1 MTINVKEKVFVNVI
15 HDNMFENILVP
26 YDLSDQSTRA
36 FKTALSIAKKYDSKV
51 TLLTCLE
58 GDTWHHYYYDSRAD
72 KELIK
77 KQNKIVK
84 PHLQKLEK
92 IAEKN
97 KIPVK
102 SYVLTSKSVINDIVT
117 FAKSRKYDL
126 IVIGSHGRTGFDK
139 FLLGSVANGVSQKTK
154 SHILIVK

>member
-1 MTINVKEKVFVNVI
+1 MMINVKEKAFVNVM

-26 YDLSDQSTRA
+26 YDLSNQSTRA
-36 FKTALSIAKKYDSKV
+36 FKTALSIAKKYNSKM

-72 KELIK
+72 DELIK
-77 KQNKIVK
+77 KQNKVAK
-84 PHLQKLEK
+84 QHLQKLEK

-97 KIPVK
+97 GISVK
-102 SYVLTSKSVINDIVT
+102 SYILTSKSVVNDIVT
-117 FAKSRKYDL
+117 FAKSRKHDL

-139 FLLGSVANGVSQKTK
+139 FLLGSVANGVAQKTK
-154 SHILIVK
+154 SPVLIVK

>member
-26 YDLSDQSTRA
+26 YDLSDQSTSA